1 MENVDVHIWELPEK
15 TDEIDKSNDY
25 TLIHDGGA
33 LKKINIEKLYEYFGQ
48 DYKIENTVKYFE
60 TIMELENKRYD
71 TLYSE
76 LESSTDISSEA
87 IKDLSDGF
95 TDNANRIRVLET
107 SSNQIQTDINTIS
120 EAFKNIRSR
129 DSILHNN
136 LSVLQDDIIK
146 IESVNTVLDDIV
158 IVNVTAASNLQGIIT
173 KINANNNSINKIIN
187 RLPNN
192 IDAKIDEKGEVLL
205 KNINDAY
212 DRIIS
217 IIDYY
222 HHETH

>member
-1 MENVDVHIWELPEK
+1 MENVDIHIWELPEK
-15 TDEIDKSNDY
+15 TDGIDKSNDY

-33 LKKINIEKLYEYFGQ
+33 LKRINIEKLYEYFGQ

-60 TIMELENKRYD
+60 TIMELENDRYD
-71 TLYSE
+71 ILYSE
-76 LESSTDISSEA
+76 LESSTNVHSKI

-95 TDNANRIRVLET
+95 TNTTNRIRVLET
-107 SSNQIQTDINTIS
+107 SLNQIQTDINTIS
-120 EAFKNIRSR
+120 EVFKNIRSR

-146 IESVNTVLDDIV
+146 VESVNDLLDDV
-158 IVNVTAASNLQGIIT
+158 VTEEIKSIDNIESSIT
-173 KINANNNSINKIIN
+173 TINANNTSIKKIIN

-192 IDAKIDEKGEVLL
+192 IDTKISEKGEILL
-205 KNINDAY
+205 RDINDAY
-212 DRIIS
+212 DRIVS
-217 IIDYY
+217 IIDHY